1 MNRLADTCAEA
12 GVPVRHDQ
20 ASDRLAT
27 LIQSL
32 HESTGHRVV
41 VLVDEYDK
49 PIVDNLESPDVAR
62 ANRDFLSGLY
72 GTFKACDAHIRFLM
86 LTGVTKFSKV
96 NLFSGLNNLT
106 DITLD
111 PGFATLCGYTQEE
124 LETVFAPE
132 LDAPGLEP
140 LDRDRIREWYDGYRW
155 LAPEPGGSGRFLD
168 EMMAEGDL
176 AGVESELRA
185 LFAAI
190 PHGWHARSEIAR
202 YEGHYASVLFSY
214 MEASGMDVRAEES
227 SAAGRADIVAVLED
241 ATWVFELKIDERAS
255 EGAALAQLRER
266 GYAEKHRRRGR
277 KVRLV
282 GIHFSE
288 ASRTVTAFEVAEG

>member
-1 MNRLADTCAEA
+1 MAA
-12 GVPVRHDQ
+12 G
-20 ASDRLAT
+20 
-27 LIQSL
+27 
-32 HESTGHRVV
+32 
-41 VLVDEYDK
+41 
-49 PIVDNLESPDVAR
+49 
-62 ANRDFLSGLY
+62 
-72 GTFKACDAHIRFLM
+72 
-86 LTGVTKFSKV
+86 
-96 NLFSGLNNLT
+96 
-106 DITLD
+106 
-111 PGFATLCGYTQEE
+111 
-124 LETVFAPE
+124 
-132 LDAPGLEP
+132 EP
-140 LDRDRIREWYDGYRW
+140 LLSAFDVERIGTEALLWQTGYLTIVGERERRGRSVYR
-155 LAPEPGGSGRFLD
+155 LGFPNREVRESLQLALLDQMTDSRAPEPGVSGRFLD

-176 AGVESELRA
+176 AGMESELRA

-190 PHGWHARSEIAR
+190 PHEGHAKSEIAR
-202 YEGHYASVLFSY
+202 YEGYYASVLFSY

-227 SAAGRADIVAVLED
+227 SAVGRADIVAVLED